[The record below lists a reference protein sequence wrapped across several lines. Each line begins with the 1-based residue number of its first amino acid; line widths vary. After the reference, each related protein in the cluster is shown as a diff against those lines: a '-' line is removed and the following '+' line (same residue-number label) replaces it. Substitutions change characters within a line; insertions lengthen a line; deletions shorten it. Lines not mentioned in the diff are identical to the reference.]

1 MGLAFE
7 NRLCI
12 IEQSLDG
19 AGARDTD
26 EWAGGQGATSDSEL
40 GIMVTLT
47 RRQLVAALITGL
59 LVGVVSASSQAGIIV
74 SLYGDD
80 PFSTLYFGDSGHIWN
95 SSGMSAPARE
105 DTPEQPKEPL
115 WPELLDVYSIAGMQ
129 SPAGSGM
136 SGVSSTVGP
145 QSSSN
150 SLAAVLSA
158 AFDLSD
164 PPLRDRLLDEPRL
177 VWRTCWIFDLL
188 RPA

>member
-1 MGLAFE
+1 
-7 NRLCI
+7 
-12 IEQSLDG
+12 
-19 AGARDTD
+19 
-26 EWAGGQGATSDSEL
+26 
-40 GIMVTLT
+40 MVTLT
-47 RRQLVAALITGL
+47 RRQLVAALISGL
-59 LVGVVSASSQAGIIV
+59 LVGVLSASSQAGIIV

-80 PFSTLYFGDSGHIWN
+80 PFSTLYFGDSGHTWN

-105 DTPEQPKEPL
+105 DTPEQPTEPL
-115 WPELLDVYSIAGMQ
+115 WPELLAVYSIAGMQ

-158 AFDLSD
+158 AFDLSY
-164 PPLRDRLLDEPRL
+164 PPLRDRLLDEPQFVL
-177 VWRTCWIFDLL
+177 PTLGVVELL